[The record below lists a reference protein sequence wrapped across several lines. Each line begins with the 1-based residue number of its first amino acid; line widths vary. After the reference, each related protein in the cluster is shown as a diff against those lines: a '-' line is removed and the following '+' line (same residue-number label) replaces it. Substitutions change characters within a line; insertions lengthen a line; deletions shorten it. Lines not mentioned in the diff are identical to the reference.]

1 MCKQWRRKIKKPL
14 FLLISLIFIS
24 GCASM
29 ANDRSLKNLP
39 DNDFAVEIP
48 EGWWKP
54 KHIDKY
60 LITKDGVFL
69 QYVLIQQRPI
79 DRPYRNTKKKL
90 NKGML
95 PQEAAG
101 VIIDEIASD
110 RRIYNFNVI
119 ENAPAIID
127 GREGFK
133 ILFTFKDKKSS
144 SFKTFYYGF
153 ISGNSFYNLR
163 YNAVMRH
170 YFEKD
175 ITDFEQ
181 ILSSFK
187 VVKNKAALKIALDR

>member
-1 MCKQWRRKIKKPL
+1 MKKIL
-14 FLLISLIFIS
+14 ALLISLFLIS
-24 GCASM
+24 GCASV
-29 ANDRSLKNLP
+29 AQERSLKNLP
-39 DNDFAVEIP
+39 DNAFSVEIP

-79 DRPYRNTKKKL
+79 NRPYRNTKKKL
-90 NKGML
+90 NIGML

-110 RRIYNFNVI
+110 RRIYNFNII

-133 ILFTFKDKKSS
+133 ILFTYKDKKGST
-144 SFKTFYYGF
+144 FKTLYFGF
-153 ISGNSFYNLR
+153 ISGDSFYNLR
-163 YNAVMRH
+163 YNAATRY

-175 ITDFEQ
+175 IAVFEK

-187 VVKNKAALKIALDR
+187 VVKGKAAVKIALDR

>member
-1 MCKQWRRKIKKPL
+1 MKKIPA
-14 FLLISLIFIS
+14 LLISLFILIT
-24 GCASM
+24 GCASVVEKS
-29 ANDRSLKNLP
+29 SLKHLP
-39 DNDFAVEIP
+39 DNDFSVEIP

-90 NKGML
+90 DKGML

-110 RRIYNFNVI
+110 RRIFNFNVI

-127 GREGFK
+127 GRDGFK
-133 ILFTFKDKKSS
+133 ILFTYKDKNGST
-144 SFKTFYYGF
+144 FKTLYYGF
-153 ISGNSFYNLR
+153 ISADSFFNLR
-163 YNAVMRH
+163 YSAARRY
-170 YFEKD
+170 YFEKN
-175 ITDFEQ
+175 IADFEK

-187 VVKNKAALKIALDR
+187 VVRS

>member
-1 MCKQWRRKIKKPL
+1 MMKKL
-14 FLLISLIFIS
+14 LTLLISLFLITS
-24 GCASM
+24 CASV
-29 ANDRSLKNLP
+29 AQKHSLKDLS
-39 DNDFAVEIP
+39 DNDFSVEIP
-48 EGWWKP
+48 NGWWKP
-54 KHIDKY
+54 KHLDKY

-110 RRIYNFNVI
+110 RRIYHFNVI

-133 ILFTFKDKKSS
+133 ILFTYKDKKGSI
-144 SFKTFYYGF
+144 FKTLYYGF
-153 ISGNSFYNLR
+153 INGESFFNLR
-163 YNAVMRH
+163 YNAAMRY

-175 ITDFEQ
+175 IAAFEH

-187 VVKNKAALKIALDR
+187 IVKDKEAINFAQDP

>member
-1 MCKQWRRKIKKPL
+1 MKKIPA
-14 FLLISLIFIS
+14 LLISLFLIT
-24 GCASM
+24 GCASV
-29 ANDRSLKNLP
+29 AQERSLKNLP
-39 DNDFAVEIP
+39 ENEFSVEIP

-101 VIIDEIASD
+101 VIVDEIASD
-110 RRIYNFNVI
+110 RRIHSFNVI

-133 ILFTFKDKKSS
+133 ILFTYKDKKGST
-144 SFKTFYYGF
+144 FKTLYYGF
-153 ISGNSFYNLR
+153 ISGDSFYNLR
-163 YNAVMRH
+163 YNAAIRH

-175 ITDFEQ
+175 ITTFEQ
-181 ILSSFK
+181 ILSSFR
-187 VVKNKAALKIALDR
+187 VVKDKTALKVARDR